1 MVILWVEVSARGRT
15 FFGREPHNP
24 ERARS
29 SPGQKVSA
37 TRPTTRPPTRPPVVL
52 QQPSRDLAA
61 SHRSAWRR
69 FRPIHYEARTTSSA
83 DQPDSISHI
92 RNIVPWR
99 NVGTIE
105 APVASRADCVGPA
118 DDCGADVFHFIGFEL
133 FGHMNEIS
141 RVRLGLT
148 ICLEPR
154 DVSRFKASDHV
165 TGSSRA
171 KPGSAPQARPCP
183 PPLLVLNTMAERRVF
198 TNR

>member
-1 MVILWVEVSARGRT
+1 MRCRPEVEHSSAVNHIIPKEPDRVQSRRHPQRG
-15 FFGREPHNP
+15 
-24 ERARS
+24 
-29 SPGQKVSA
+29 
-37 TRPTTRPPTRPPVVL
+37 PPTRPPVLL
-52 QQPSRDLAA
+52 QQPSRDPAP

-83 DQPDSISHI
+83 DQPDSISHV
-92 RNIVPWR
+92 RNIVPRR

-105 APVASRADCVGPA
+105 ALVASRADCVGPA
-118 DDCGADVFHFIGFEL
+118 DECGADVFHFIGFEL

-141 RVRLGLT
+141 RVRPRLT